1 MTPYSKKEVLLQARD
16 LSLTYGDKC
25 ILHDINFSIR
35 DIIRPG
41 LLQGQV
47 VSLVGRSGI
56 GKTQLF
62 RVLSGLQRPS
72 SGSITIRERKPAET
86 GTGSIDRA
94 GHRPDGRRPIISDLR
109 QGLNFQTSPEA
120 QTYQERT
127 VRPGDMGV
135 IFQNYYQFG
144 WRTVKQSL
152 LLAARRNK
160 ALTGKE
166 EATLLQYADQFDIT
180 DVLHRWPAQLSGGQ
194 QQRVSIIQQL
204 LKGADFLLLDEPFS
218 GLDICVLDKVV
229 ELLLQVS
236 LSDELKT
243 LVIVSH
249 DIATAIAISD
259 TVFILGRQPGGRG
272 STLVREIDLIERG
285 LAWQKDV
292 RREKVFMETLEEI
305 KGCL

>member
-1 MTPYSKKEVLLQARD
+1 MTPYIKKEVLLQAKD
-16 LSLTYGDKC
+16 LSLVYGEKC

-41 LLQGQV
+41 LQQGQV

-62 RVLSGLQRPS
+62 RVLSGLQKPS
-72 SGSITIRERKPAET
+72 SGSIAIRERKPAET
-86 GTGSIDRA
+86 SAGTI
-94 GHRPDGRRPIISDLR
+94 
-109 QGLNFQTSPEA
+109 EV
-120 QTYQERT
+120 YQERT

-144 WRTVKQSL
+144 WRTVRQSL
-152 LLAARRNK
+152 MLAARKNR
-160 ALTGKE
+160 ALAGKE
-166 EATLLQYADQFDIT
+166 EETMLKYADQFDIS
-180 DVLHRWPAQLSGGQ
+180 DVLHRRPAQLSGGQ

-243 LVIVSH
+243 LIIVSH

-259 TVFILGRQPGGRG
+259 TVFILGRQAGKEG

-285 LAWQKDV
+285 LAWQ
-292 RREKVFMETLEEI
+292 REARQEKVFAETLEEI